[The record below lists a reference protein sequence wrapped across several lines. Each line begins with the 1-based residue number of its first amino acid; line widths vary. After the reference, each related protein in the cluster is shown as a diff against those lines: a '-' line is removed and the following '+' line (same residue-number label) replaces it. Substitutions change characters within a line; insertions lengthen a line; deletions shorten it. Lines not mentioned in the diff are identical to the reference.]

1 MKKLIG
7 LTFAAMLIVVGLS
20 ANSSA
25 QTRHRRYPHNL
36 ERREDRQQDRIN
48 QGIGSGSLNRRETY
62 HLEKQQARIDRT
74 EDRFRSSGGKLTNRE
89 RGILERRYN
98 RASRNIYHQKHDAQR
113 YGTTRR
119 RL

>member
-7 LTFAAMLIVVGLS
+7 LTFAAMLIVAGLS
-20 ANSSA
+20 ADSPA
-25 QTRHRRYPHNL
+25 QTRRYPHNI
-36 ERREDRQQDRIN
+36 ERRENRQQNRIN
-48 QGIGSGSLNRRETY
+48 QGIRSGSLNRRETY
-62 HLEKQQARIDRT
+62 RLERQQSRIDRT

-98 RASRNIYHQKHDAQR
+98 RASRNIYHQKHDAQH
-113 YGTTRR
+113 YGNTRR